1 MRRGH
6 RKLIGRYGKVIP
18 SYGWIWQGELQL
30 QLQVPTR
37 TEHVFFCSAWAS
49 LPAQFKS
56 WAKVEHYI

>member
-37 TEHVFFCSAWAS
+37 TEHVFFLLSLGQLAS
-49 LPAQFKS
+49 SVQVLAQSLTLK
-56 WAKVEHYI
+56 